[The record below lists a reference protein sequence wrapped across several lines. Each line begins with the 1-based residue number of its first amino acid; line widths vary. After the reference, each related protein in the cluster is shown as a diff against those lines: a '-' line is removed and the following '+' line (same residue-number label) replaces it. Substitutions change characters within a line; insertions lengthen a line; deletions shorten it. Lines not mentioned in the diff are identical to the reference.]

1 MAISHPIILRYVAS
15 CSRIFK
21 VSQQIF
27 HVCWQVSCGLPTSE
41 LLSHSVQSWR
51 HGSHRTAKNE
61 RSPPLK
67 CLCMTYRSEEGG
79 ECLCSTLGPS
89 QGKAEPVLTR
99 KGQEARMPDSL
110 AETAQHPGPPAK
122 VGGAG
127 FDARRLLPPGAYD
140 VRDDPFKKKQTHTQ
154 ESSLARL
161 PSGRLGPASRG
172 GAGRGLARWTL
183 AAVCGG

>member
-1 MAISHPIILRYVAS
+1 MCVGHTVQWWLYAHFQHSLGPKARLSSMRRDRKTAMAISHPIILRYVAS

-27 HVCWQVSCGLPTSE
+27 HVCWQVSCGLPTAE

-61 RSPPLK
+61 RSPPLN
-67 CLCMTYRSEEGG
+67 CLCMTYRSAEGG
-79 ECLCSTLGPS
+79 ECLCSTPGPS

-110 AETAQHPGPPAK
+110 A
-122 VGGAG
+122 
-127 FDARRLLPPGAYD
+127 
-140 VRDDPFKKKQTHTQ
+140 
-154 ESSLARL
+154 
-161 PSGRLGPASRG
+161 
-172 GAGRGLARWTL
+172 
-183 AAVCGG
+183 